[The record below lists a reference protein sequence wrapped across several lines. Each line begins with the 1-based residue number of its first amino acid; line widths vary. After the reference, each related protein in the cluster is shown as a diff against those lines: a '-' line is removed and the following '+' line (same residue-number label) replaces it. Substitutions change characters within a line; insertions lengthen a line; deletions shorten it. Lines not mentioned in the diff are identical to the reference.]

1 MTAATFFAVQTP
13 PSSGGPAPA
22 AARGSPA
29 SGSETSR
36 RSPASGLRARA
47 GRSGCSHQ
55 QLLDPA
61 PDEAGQLRHLAA
73 PPPAARSPGQQGKL
87 AGDRR
92 AGHGNAL
99 PPPGKRLPATNDPPV
114 RSFRSGAKW
123 ASPAPV
129 IRPRVAR
136 TAPIASN
143 AVASTTSG
151 GNGPTP
157 FRCCRAPMRPPIWRQ
172 AISSCWRCRRIWSA
186 GTTTT
191 CGPSNA
197 PTRPTWIRHERH
209 RAVRCCVLARLPAVP
224 PWRDGPRDR
233 LVRPRPATAG
243 GREPTA
249 PSKATCSSPSCEQQH
264 RRRRLGGCLRIPRRG
279 AADDRRTLR
288 RRRSGRLRPSPAGP
302 DTLSDKGGVEEGLA
316 LLDEVMVAV
325 DRRASCRC

>member
-136 TAPIASN
+136 TAPVASN

-172 AISSCWRCRRIWSA
+172 AILSCWRCRRIWSA

-197 PTRPTWIRHERH
+197 PTRLTWIATSATAPS
-209 RAVRCCVLARLPAVP
+209 AVRSGSASSCSSV
-224 PWRDGPRDR
+224 
-233 LVRPRPATAG
+233 VRWAARPAGSPAASDCW
-243 GREPTA
+243 RARMSA
-249 PSKATCSSPSCEQQH
+249 PSKATCSSPW
-264 RRRRLGGCLRIPRRG
+264 
-279 AADDRRTLR
+279 RTNTSPPA
-288 RRRSGRLRPSPAGP
+288 SGRLPTNARRGPPKSASAAATPIWSPAP
-302 DTLSDKGGVEEGLA
+302 VTS
-316 LLDEVMVAV
+316 
-325 DRRASCRC
+325 RA